1 MNAGICGFRTIHSWG
16 RDRMTHVMLM
26 EHHGHHQHQG
36 VLLHTP
42 SGCGGGTVLSSS
54 ISAAT
59 HNRVRVGV
67 TPGSGTCAPD
77 TL

>member
-1 MNAGICGFRTIHSWG
+1 MLVFVDLDYPQLGERSDDTCHAHGTPRPPPTPGCAVTHTQWG
-16 RDRMTHVMLM
+16 R
-26 EHHGHHQHQG
+26 
-36 VLLHTP
+36 
-42 SGCGGGTVLSSS
+42 GGTVLSSS